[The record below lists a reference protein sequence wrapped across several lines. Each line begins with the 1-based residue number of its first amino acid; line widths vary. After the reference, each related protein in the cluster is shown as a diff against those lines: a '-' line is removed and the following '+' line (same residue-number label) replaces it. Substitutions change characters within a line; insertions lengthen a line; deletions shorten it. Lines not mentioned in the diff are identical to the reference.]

1 MKKLI
6 AMLLSLVLCASLLAG
21 CANETTTTQEEE
33 TTTTDTT
40 QQETADPAP
49 ETEEPAPAPVEE
61 EETPAA
67 PKYVFLFI
75 GDGMSY
81 PQIQSTSDYLGALS
95 DADYWQAEPSL
106 DDNQGAILDGPE
118 YLNFMNFPVAGSAV
132 TYDSNS
138 FCPDSASTATSISTG
153 HKTYSGTINMDETG
167 TTAYETIAEQLKA
180 QKGWEIGVISSV
192 NLNHAT
198 PAAFY
203 AHQASRNNYYE
214 IGLELIDSGFDYFS
228 GGAFLKPTGAEG
240 DQEDLYALA
249 EAAGYTVARTQ
260 ADAEAV
266 TDGSVIIV
274 DEHLADGDAM
284 AYELD
289 RTDEMWSLADHV
301 AKGIEVLDNDNG
313 FFLMC
318 EGGKI
323 DWACHA
329 NDAASSIHDT
339 MALADAVQVAIDFAA
354 EHPEETLI
362 VVTGDHET
370 GGLTIGFAGTDY
382 DTYLNL
388 LESQKISYA
397 KFDSDYVSAYK
408 ENKTPFEEAMAD
420 VTELFGL
427 KTEGEEGDKLVLTD
441 YDTYLNLLESQKIS
455 FAKYDSDYVAAYK
468 ENKTSFED
476 VLADIETL
484 FGLKTQGEEGDKL
497 VLTPYELSQIK
508 TAYEKS
514 INETAT
520 GMDEQQEYVMYG
532 TYEPLTVTITHIL
545 NNKSGVSFTSYSHTG
560 LPVAVLA
567 DGVNAEVFNGYYDN
581 TEVYNKLADML
592 NIK

>member
-214 IGLELIDSGFDYFS
+214 IGLASTTSPAAPSSSPPAPRATRRISTPWQ
-228 GGAFLKPTGAEG
+228 KPRATP
-240 DQEDLYALA
+240 
-249 EAAGYTVARTQ
+249 
-260 ADAEAV
+260 
-266 TDGSVIIV
+266 
-274 DEHLADGDAM
+274 
-284 AYELD
+284 
-289 RTDEMWSLADHV
+289 W
-301 AKGIEVLDNDNG
+301 
-313 FFLMC
+313 
-318 EGGKI
+318 
-323 DWACHA
+323 HA
-329 NDAASSIHDT
+329 
-339 MALADAVQVAIDFAA
+339 
-354 EHPEETLI
+354 PRP
-362 VVTGDHET
+362 
-370 GGLTIGFAGTDY
+370 
-382 DTYLNL
+382 
-388 LESQKISYA
+388 
-397 KFDSDYVSAYK
+397 
-408 ENKTPFEEAMAD
+408 TP
-420 VTELFGL
+420 
-427 KTEGEEGDKLVLTD
+427 KR
-441 YDTYLNLLESQKIS
+441 
-455 FAKYDSDYVAAYK
+455 
-468 ENKTSFED
+468 
-476 VLADIETL
+476 
-484 FGLKTQGEEGDKL
+484 
-497 VLTPYELSQIK
+497 
-508 TAYEKS
+508 
-514 INETAT
+514 
-520 GMDEQQEYVMYG
+520 
-532 TYEPLTVTITHIL
+532 
-545 NNKSGVSFTSYSHTG
+545 
-560 LPVAVLA
+560 
-567 DGVNAEVFNGYYDN
+567 
-581 TEVYNKLADML
+581 
-592 NIK
+592 

>member
-1 MKKLI
+1 MKRTI
-6 AMLLSLVLCASLLAG
+6 ALLLALVLAFSLLTG
-21 CANETTTTQEEE
+21 CANTAAQETQNETTQENETATAPETTT
-33 TTTTDTT
+33 
-40 QQETADPAP
+40 AP
-49 ETEEPAPAPVEE
+49 ETAEPAEEPQAEAEAPA
-61 EETPAA
+61 T
-67 PKYVFLFI
+67 PKYVFMFI

-81 PQIQSTSDYLGALS
+81 PQIQSTSDFLGALN

-138 FCPDSASTATSISTG
+138 FCPDSASTATSLSTG

-167 TTAYETIAEQLKA
+167 TTAYETIAEKLAA
-180 QKGWEIGVISSV
+180 QKGWEIGIISSV

-214 IGLELIDSGFDYFS
+214 IGLELIDSGFTYFA
-228 GGAFLKPTGAEG
+228 GGGFLKPTGSEG

-249 EAAGYTVARTQ
+249 EAAGYTVAKTQ
-260 ADAEAV
+260 AEAEAV
-266 TDGSVIIV
+266 TDGPVILI

-289 RTDEMWSLADHV
+289 RTEDMWSLADYV
-301 AKGIEVLDNDNG
+301 EKGIEVLDNDTG
-313 FFLMC
+313 FFMMC

-329 NDAASSIHDT
+329 NDAASTIHDT
-339 MALADAVQVAIDFAA
+339 QALADAVQVAIDFAA

-362 VVTGDHET
+362 LVTGDHET

-382 DTYLNL
+382 DTYLDL
-388 LESQKISYA
+388 LENQKISFA
-397 KFDSDYVSAYK
+397 KFDSDYVAAYK
-408 ENKTPFEEAMAD
+408 ENQTSFEDVMAD

-441 YDTYLNLLESQKIS
+441 YELDLLR
-455 FAKYDSDYVAAYK
+455 
-468 ENKTSFED
+468 
-476 VLADIETL
+476 
-484 FGLKTQGEEGDKL
+484 
-497 VLTPYELSQIK
+497 

-514 INETAT
+514 VHGAETGYAA
-520 GMDEQQEYVMYG
+520 QQEYVLYG
-532 TYEPLTVTITHIL
+532 TYEPLSVTLTHII
-545 NNKSGVSFTSYSHTG
+545 NNKSGISFTSYSHTG

-567 DGVNAEVFNGYYDN
+567 QGVGSETFGGYYDN
-581 TEVYNKLADML
+581 TQVYEKLAGLLD
-592 NIK
+592 IQ